1 MPLVTSKGLLEKAL
15 QEGYAIG
22 AFNANNMEMVQA
34 IVETAEEERSP
45 VIVQI
50 SQGAIK
56 YGGADYFAAIVKV
69 AAEKATVPVVLHLD
83 HGMDLATNLLCL
95 REGFS
100 SLMIDGS
107 KLSFEE
113 NIALTRQVVEIAHMV
128 GVPVEGEI
136 GTVPTTKGEA
146 IPYEELRQY
155 FTKPEEAL
163 EFYEKTGVDSLA
175 VSVGSAHKM
184 KVREAIL
191 DIERIAAI
199 REAVQIPLVLH
210 GASGVKDD
218 QIPLAI
224 KAGIAKINVATEL
237 GKAFTTELQKYFAK
251 DPGQVDLRKYTTP
264 ARAAVKEAVRE
275 KIRLFG
281 SQGKAPLYEKDEGAW
296 SKPTVSREAPE

>member
-50 SQGAIK
+50 SQGAIN
-56 YGGADYFAAIVKV
+56 YGGADYFAALVKL

-83 HGMDLATNLLCL
+83 HGMDLAVNVRCL

-100 SLMIDGS
+100 SLMFDGS
-107 KLSFEE
+107 KLPFAE
-113 NIALTRQVVEIAHMV
+113 NIAITRQVVEIAHKV

-136 GTVPTTKGEA
+136 GKVPTTKGEA
-146 IPYEELRQY
+146 IPYEELRQF
-155 FTKPEEAL
+155 FTKPEEAV
-163 EFYEKTGVDSLA
+163 EFFQKTGVDSLA

-237 GKAFTTELQKYFAK
+237 GKAFTAELQKAFAA
-251 DPGQVDLRKYTTP
+251 DPGQVDLRKYTAP

-281 SQGKAPLYEKDEGAW
+281 SQGKAPDYYKDEGAW
-296 SKPTVSREAPE
+296 SEPEIAREAPE